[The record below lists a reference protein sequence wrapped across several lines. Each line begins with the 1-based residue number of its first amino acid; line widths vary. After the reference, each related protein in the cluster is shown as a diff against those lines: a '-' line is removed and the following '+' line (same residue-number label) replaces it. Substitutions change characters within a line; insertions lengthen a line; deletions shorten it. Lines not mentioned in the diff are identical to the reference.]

1 MLTKSL
7 GQLEER
13 AAFIIFMASIAL
25 FFSHGLW
32 GLTDKL
38 EAHLEQRHNINR
50 LHFNVFTILFVI
62 IIIGIFPKILDRI

>member
-7 GQLEER
+7 GQLEEH
-13 AAFIIFMASIAL
+13 AVYILFMASIAL

-38 EAHLEQRHNINR
+38 EAHLENRHNINR
-50 LHFNVFTILFVI
+50 LHFNVFTIIFVI
-62 IIIGIFPKILDRI
+62 IIIGLFPRILQRL